1 MSYDF
6 IIDDTEES
14 NTPPSATGWETVRF
28 QIADETAVEAPFVID
43 DGLTEDLCTGLEE
56 FLVAL
61 YF

>member
-14 NTPPSATGWETVRF
+14 NAPPAMSGWETVRF
-28 QIADETAVEAPFVID
+28 QVADEVAD
-43 DGLTEDLCTGLEE
+43 DGDLSEGLEE